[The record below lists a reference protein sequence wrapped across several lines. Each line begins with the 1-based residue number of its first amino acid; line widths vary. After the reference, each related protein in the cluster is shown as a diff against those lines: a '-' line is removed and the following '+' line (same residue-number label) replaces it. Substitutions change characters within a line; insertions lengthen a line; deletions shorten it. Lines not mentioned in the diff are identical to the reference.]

1 MDVKF
6 IQNLEK
12 RLYKDLPGE
21 AYQNL
26 MSPMGSDKYRILT
39 PDHKTACV
47 MALLY
52 PKDDE
57 WHISLIERASQH
69 PDDKHAGQISFP
81 GGKFDE
87 NDYSYEDCALRE
99 TYEEIG
105 VPPENIGIL
114 GSLTPLFVFVSNFLV
129 HPFVGFTSE
138 YPDFRPQTTEVSNI
152 IEVPVM
158 HFTKSKNKG
167 KTDISI
173 RDIVLQDTPY
183 YDVQGHKLWGATAM
197 IISEL
202 EQILKELE

>member
-1 MDVKF
+1 
-6 IQNLEK
+6 
-12 RLYKDLPGE
+12 
-21 AYQNL
+21 
-26 MSPMGSDKYRILT
+26 
-39 PDHKTACV
+39 
-47 MALLY
+47 
-52 PKDDE
+52 
-57 WHISLIERASQH
+57 
-69 PDDKHAGQISFP
+69 
-81 GGKFDE
+81 
-87 NDYSYEDCALRE
+87 
-99 TYEEIG
+99 
-105 VPPENIGIL
+105 L